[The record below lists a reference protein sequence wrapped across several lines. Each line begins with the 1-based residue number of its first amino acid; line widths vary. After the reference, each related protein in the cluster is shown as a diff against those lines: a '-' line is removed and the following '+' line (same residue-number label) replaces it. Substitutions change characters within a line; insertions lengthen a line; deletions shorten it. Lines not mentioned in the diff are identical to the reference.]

1 MSDLPK
7 LPVRRRKPTPPDHAV
22 WVKSRWVEAAGH
34 GHGIYVVPIL
44 VGIVAL
50 IVLNLAAIM
59 WLR

>member
-1 MSDLPK
+1 MSDQPRN
-7 LPVRRRKPTPPDHAV
+7 PPRRRKPKSDHSV